1 MSKVRGTDV
10 SVHTSSF
17 ADDYRLKCFRDLNN
31 LPKYCATGTE
41 IGMLANRVS
50 WFYDFHGP
58 TVNVDSAC
66 AGGLVAVDL
75 ACAALRSGDASMVRS
90 RIH

>member
-1 MSKVRGTDV
+1 MSTVRGTNV

-50 WFYDFHGP
+50 WFYDFQYVVP
-58 TVNVDSAC
+58 RSCSFIESRASQELYNSQEIDSEI
-66 AGGLVAVDL
+66 V
-75 ACAALRSGDASMVRS
+75 
-90 RIH
+90 I